1 MEYHMTSS
9 LGRDKS
15 ELSSRTLASR
25 HKRIVETAKPRVMIF
40 SGYGLNTEDE
50 TKSAFEMVGATADIV
65 HINDII
71 ARPAMLD
78 KAQIVVF
85 PGGFSYGDDT
95 GSGKAYANR
104 VKQHLGEDLQ
114 KFLARDTLA
123 IGICNGFQI
132 ITSAGILP
140 GALIANDSARY
151 ICRWVDLEV
160 TGNSPWL
167 TGIKTLSIPIAHGEG
182 KYYAPAETLTKLKS
196 ENAIALRYTEGE
208 TSKHFA
214 LPANPN
220 GSLENIAG
228 ITGYNGRV
236 LGLMPHPE
244 RAVRFTQLPHWT
256 YLRESYIRHPST
268 VLRASGKELP
278 TEGPGLQIFKNAVK
292 YFS

>member
-1 MEYHMTSS
+1 MS
-9 LGRDKS
+9 LLKTKN
-15 ELSSRTLASR
+15 LKL
-25 HKRIVETAKPRVMIF
+25 KTAPKVLIF

-71 ARPAMLD
+71 ARPAILN

-104 VKQHLGEDLQ
+104 VKQHLGEALQ
-114 KFLARDTLA
+114 KLLARDTLT

-140 GALIANDSARY
+140 GALIANDPPACGDARAGSARY

-167 TGIKTLSIPIAHGEG
+167 SGIKTLSIPIAHGEG
-182 KYYAPAETLTKLKS
+182 KYYAPPETLAKLKR
-196 ENAIALRYTEGE
+196 ENAIALRYIEGE
-208 TSKHFA
+208 TSKHFGI
-214 LPANPN
+214 PANPN

-244 RAVRFTQLPHWT
+244 RAVRFTQFPHWT
-256 YLRESYIRHPST
+256 YLRESYIRQ
-268 VLRASGKELP
+268 GKALP
-278 TEGPGLQIFKNAVK
+278 TEAPGLQIFKNAVK
-292 YFS
+292 YFR

>member
-1 MEYHMTSS
+1 MSS
-9 LGRDKS
+9 LKTKN
-15 ELSSRTLASR
+15 LKL
-25 HKRIVETAKPRVMIF
+25 KTAPKVLIF

-50 TKSAFEMVGATADIV
+50 TKSAFEMAGATADIV

-71 ARPAMLD
+71 ARPAILN

-104 VKQHLGEDLQ
+104 VKQHLGDALQ

-151 ICRWVDLEV
+151 ICRWVDLSTEGGSASGGE
-160 TGNSPWL
+160 TNKSPWL
-167 TGIKTLSIPIAHGEG
+167 RGITKLSIPIAHGEG
-182 KYYAPAETLTKLKS
+182 KYFAPTETIAKLKS
-196 ENAIALRYTEGE
+196 ENAIALRYVEGE

-256 YLRESYIRHPST
+256 NLRESYTRQ
-268 VLRASGKELP
+268 GKALP
-278 TEGPGLQIFKNAVK
+278 QEGPGLQIFKNAIR